1 MLGCIDEKQ
10 TQSSPVNGSQL
21 DEMRL
26 LVQSKFGDSFGFHDG
41 RAEKVALVQAIAVLL
56 AAKAD
61 VRPAGLRS
69 STLAARSA
77 ASRGEAVASRGAGGC
92 PLLQ

>member
-1 MLGCIDEKQ
+1 M
-10 TQSSPVNGSQL
+10 NRSQL

-77 ASRGEAVASRGAGGC
+77 ASRGEAVASRGAAGC